1 MHRTLRRRTLLCNWM
16 CSCKS
21 TNRISTI
28 WLDSKRFTSPL
39 NLRSLGSNNL
49 CDCLILWTWFGVADD
64 WVLERQHS
72 SGPHEKVDW
81 TLSTSAVYRFKR
93 SHHIST
99 SKWDEKLLIWPF
111 GRSSVIYLT
120 LARICRQSTVARE
133 RTNSNLVDP
142 ASSHTLVSKIKPC
155 MCKYK
160 RFYTVKL
167 RTAHYI
173 SYSLFD
179 K

>member
-1 MHRTLRRRTLLCNWM
+1 MDL
-16 CSCKS
+16 
-21 TNRISTI
+21 
-28 WLDSKRFTSPL
+28 
-39 NLRSLGSNNL
+39 
-49 CDCLILWTWFGVADD
+49 
-64 WVLERQHS
+64 
-72 SGPHEKVDW
+72 
-81 TLSTSAVYRFKR
+81 
-93 SHHIST
+93 
-99 SKWDEKLLIWPF
+99 F

-120 LARICRQSTVARE
+120 LARSCRSSTVVRE

-160 RFYTVKL
+160 RLYTVKL

-179 K
+179 TYLTTWITVVILELIHARNPDFSEGMYLLDINQPASAVFGES